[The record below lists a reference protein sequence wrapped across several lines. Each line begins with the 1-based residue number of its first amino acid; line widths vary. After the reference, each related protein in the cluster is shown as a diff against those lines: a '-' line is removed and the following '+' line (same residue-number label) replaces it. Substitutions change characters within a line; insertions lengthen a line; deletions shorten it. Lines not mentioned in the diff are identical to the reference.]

1 MHPAPDDPE
10 EHSCHEGHVHSGV
23 ERRDKLDLQQRLN
36 RIEGQVRGIRRMI
49 DEDRY
54 CPEVLTQIAAVR
66 AALDR
71 VGLMLLE
78 DHTRGCIVDAVREG
92 HPDEAMTEL
101 MGVLRKF
108 LP

>member
-1 MHPAPDDPE
+1 MTGEQDDQE
-10 EHSCHEGHVHSGV
+10 AHCGSKGHVHSGV
-23 ERRDKLDLQQRLN
+23 GRRDKLDLQQRLN
-36 RIEGQVRGIRRMI
+36 RIEGQVRGIRRMV

-71 VGLMLLE
+71 VGLILLE

>member
-1 MHPAPDDPE
+1 MATAQDEPE
-10 EHSCHEGHVHSGV
+10 EHCGHEGHVHSGV
-23 ERRDKLDLQQRLN
+23 ARRDKLDLQQRLN
-36 RIEGQVRGIRRMI
+36 RIEGQVRGVRRMI

-71 VGLMLLE
+71 VGLILLE
-78 DHTRGCIVDAVREG
+78 DHTRGCIVDAVRDG